1 MTRMEQLRE
10 GNRIRIDIPDETD
23 PDHHYH
29 GEHGTVV
36 ETISDDAGGETSA
49 PQDSRLYRVE
59 LESGEV
65 LNFRGWDLR
74 PPLK

>member
-1 MTRMEQLRE
+1 MGRFRKGE
-10 GNRIRIDIPDETD
+10 RIRVDIPDETD
-23 PDHHYH
+23 PNHHYP

-49 PQDSRLYRVE
+49 PRDSRLYRVE

-65 LNFRGWDLR
+65 LDFRGWYLR